1 MKESKFIEQNKEK
14 WLEAED
20 ILTSKQ
26 KDTDKLSSLFVQL
39 VDDLSYARTFFA
51 HRYITVYLNQVAT
64 KFSALIYTRKRSKW
78 SSFVS
83 FWKEELP
90 QIVLYCRYELLISL
104 LVFLLAVAIGVV
116 SSANDPDFAASILGE
131 SYIRMTK
138 EYINSGDPMAVYK
151 SSASGEMFLQITM
164 NNVYV
169 SFLVYM
175 SGLVFG
181 LGTLSLLL
189 YNGIMVGTF
198 QYFFYQHGLLGE
210 SMLAIWLHG
219 TLEIS
224 SIIIAAGAGLT
235 LARGIVLPGTYT
247 RTQAF
252 FIAASR
258 SVKLLLGT
266 IPIFIF
272 AAFVE
277 SFLTR
282 YTEVP
287 GLIRLAFILISLC
300 FVVGYFIVYPKLKS
314 RRGFSE
320 PVVDAKIAITQR
332 EATVFTTIKTNAE
345 VFQDAFRLFQ
355 KLFVRLLV
363 PAVIAGAI
371 IAVANYKLEPPA
383 DFSVETFAAFIASL
397 FQRVFRFYTY
407 SNTQYLAICIPVLA
421 VLLFTVN
428 HMLFK
433 VVPGNKPNGAVYY
446 ISGLVNALVVSA
458 GINYFLYAGSG
469 VAVLLLGIFIPYF
482 LLLNYSAHHKQVL
495 LPSAVGPFF
504 KMTIEM
510 FGRTLGLFLLLMTV
524 TVTFSLVT
532 TSPLYWVYYRALQ
545 MNLPPDLQYLQKAL
559 EILTIVIQATCSL
572 LVLCFDVIC
581 IMVLYY
587 SGHEMQTAADLH
599 KKLQLLK
606 SSLTTNA

>member
-1 MKESKFIEQNKEK
+1 M
-14 WLEAED
+14 
-20 ILTSKQ
+20 
-26 KDTDKLSSLFVQL
+26 
-39 VDDLSYARTFFA
+39 
-51 HRYITVYLNQVAT
+51 
-64 KFSALIYTRKRSKW
+64 
-78 SSFVS
+78 
-83 FWKEELP
+83 
-90 QIVLYCRYELLISL
+90 YCRYELLISL

-287 GLIRLAFILISLC
+287 GLIRFAFILISLC

-363 PAVIAGAI
+363 PAVW
-371 IAVANYKLEPPA
+371 
-383 DFSVETFAAFIASL
+383 
-397 FQRVFRFYTY
+397 R
-407 SNTQYLAICIPVLA
+407 NTSKP
-421 VLLFTVN
+421 FT
-428 HMLFK
+428 L
-433 VVPGNKPNGAVYY
+433 
-446 ISGLVNALVVSA
+446 
-458 GINYFLYAGSG
+458 
-469 VAVLLLGIFIPYF
+469 
-482 LLLNYSAHHKQVL
+482 
-495 LPSAVGPFF
+495 
-504 KMTIEM
+504 
-510 FGRTLGLFLLLMTV
+510 
-524 TVTFSLVT
+524 
-532 TSPLYWVYYRALQ
+532 
-545 MNLPPDLQYLQKAL
+545 
-559 EILTIVIQATCSL
+559 
-572 LVLCFDVIC
+572 
-581 IMVLYY
+581 
-587 SGHEMQTAADLH
+587 
-599 KKLQLLK
+599 
-606 SSLTTNA
+606 